1 MIVVFRHRPLVWLIS
16 SSTIAYLAVMTV
28 PLLAIPY
35 IYLTYFEILHIPVRN
50 LIWFVYMLAGAVL
63 YIVAVALAGIDRTK
77 MSLVVVGDCRRNTG
91 ASRGAHAQSKQRR
104 IFRAAD
110 CGIWIDLCLRI
121 RRTPART
128 GTADQLIAGIVALLA
143 LVALWPD
150 RAPLERSDQVTVRWT
165 TGLSDER
172 RVALE
177 RAFSLQQP
185 ERKTDAGRE
194 REQLELPPQQCL
206 GGERP
211 PHRLQPGRR
220 GYPLHQSID
229 VRGRSAAAPG

>member
-1 MIVVFRHRPLVWLIS
+1 M
-16 SSTIAYLAVMTV
+16 
-28 PLLAIPY
+28 LAIPY

-77 MSLVVVGDCRRNTG
+77 MSLVVAGAVGG
-91 ASRGAHAQSKQRR
+91 ILALL
-104 IFRAAD
+104 AALTLNRSSA
-110 CGIWIDLCLRI
+110 GYFA
-121 RRTPART
+121 P
-128 GTADQLIAGIVALLA
+128 LIAAYVLTFVYGFGATPGAPGTCRSSDRQAIVALLA

-177 RAFSLQQP
+177 QAFSLKQP
-185 ERKTDAGRE
+185 ERKTDAGETRTA
-194 REQLELPPQQCL
+194 
-206 GGERP
+206 GTT
-211 PHRLQPGRR
+211 
-220 GYPLHQSID
+220 
-229 VRGRSAAAPG
+229 A